1 MSLTLY
7 GVSAELIAAIDG
19 LREAPGISGPKYRQ
33 KDIDNLSQMILCRNY
48 GKATLEL
55 SYLLLAI
62 LLRKQA
68 ECKQPKC
75 KQPEKNTTQKVWLD
89 FFWLEEAITPKR
101 FRAAFDDI
109 PELVRPYLQLNEQGL
124 TIRLS
129 TCDFTLSP
137 TRIATLASFLEFLV
151 YVDPIVLQQD
161 ALFGERGRFGQGDKF
176 EPSKYESAVKTLA
189 SNLQKILYRYLAD
202 HLQPAQQQ
210 RRFRHLWAWL
220 SEYHKSQGQEDNL
233 VIDDAVILTFWK
245 QATEGDEDSLGFRR
259 YRTVAENFFDLRV
272 AIQCVEAQGNVTHS
286 MDIALPPEMLQQ
298 VLTTSYADSLDVNV
312 LTKMPKFLTKQQAET
327 CQPIVEMGDTASVM
341 ALTIMRMRCFGDW
354 QASLVQALRSKS
366 NDHLRLLLSDEKKVL
381 SYPDYRK
388 EITQLQKAF
397 EQASDSGF
405 HVLLH
410 CQVAEAFGLVLQ
422 RLDDVDLKNVRKILS
437 MRVDGEPS
445 ALSTEAA
452 ILALWPELL
461 LRVPALNLRVQR
473 FQKAFK
479 ANNRQGF
486 KVLPEN
492 LDEEGYMDGVQRLDN
507 ISQRCDK
514 HLQRLNESNE
524 VEYTS
529 DLSIFKSGFI
539 ALYGDRL

>member
-1 MSLTLY
+1 MSLALY
-7 GVSAELIAAIDG
+7 GVSAELIAGIDG

-55 SYLLLAI
+55 SYLLLAVF
-62 LLRKQA
+62 L
-68 ECKQPKC
+68 CKQTK
-75 KQPEKNTTQKVWLD
+75 KGSTQKVWLD

-109 PELVRPYLQLNEQGL
+109 PESVQPYLSLNEQGL
-124 TIRLS
+124 TIRLLNGEFS
-129 TCDFTLSP
+129 LSP

-151 YVDPIVLQQD
+151 YVDPAVLQQG
-161 ALFGERGRFGQGDKF
+161 ALFDLGGEIP
-176 EPSKYESAVKTLA
+176 PSKYESIYEPIAKTLA

-220 SEYHKSQGQEDNL
+220 SEYQNRQGQESN
-233 VIDDAVILTFWK
+233 IAINDAVILTFWK
-245 QATEGDEDSLGFRR
+245 QATEGNDDSLGFRR

-272 AIQCVEAQGNVTHS
+272 AMQCVEAQQNVTHS
-286 MDIALPPEMLQQ
+286 MDIELPPEVLQQ
-298 VLTTSYADSLDVNV
+298 VLTTSDGDCLDVTP
-312 LTKMPKFLTKQQAET
+312 LTKTPKFLTKQQAET
-327 CQPIVEMGDTASVM
+327 CQPITEVGDTASVM

-354 QASLVQALRSKS
+354 QASLVQALRNKS
-366 NDHLRLLLSDEKKVL
+366 NDHLRELLSDEKQVL
-381 SYPDYRK
+381 TYSEYRK
-388 EITQLQKAF
+388 EIIQLQKAF
-397 EQASDSGF
+397 EQASASGL

-422 RLDDVDLKNVRKILS
+422 RLDEVALKNVRDILS
-437 MRVDGEPS
+437 VCFDGEPS
-445 ALSTEAA
+445 ALSTEVA
-452 ILALWPELL
+452 ILAHWPDLL
-461 LRVPALNLRVQR
+461 LRVPALNHLVQQ

-486 KVLPEN
+486 KVLSEN
-492 LDEEGYMDGVQRLDN
+492 MDGDVYLDGVQRLD
-507 ISQRCDK
+507 SVLLCCDK
-514 HLQRLNESNE
+514 YLHRLDQSNE
-524 VEYTS
+524 TEFPS
-529 DLSIFKSGFI
+529 DLSIFKSGFN

>member
-55 SYLLLAI
+55 SYLLLAT
-62 LLRKQA
+62 LMG
-68 ECKQPKC
+68 EPS
-75 KQPEKNTTQKVWLD
+75 EKNTTQKVWLN
-89 FFWLEEAITPKR
+89 FFWLEESITPKR
-101 FRAAFDDI
+101 FRAAFTDI
-109 PELVRPYLQLNEQGL
+109 PEPVQPYLQLNEQGL

-129 TCDFTLSP
+129 NSDFTLSP

-151 YVDPIVLQQD
+151 YVDPDVLQQD
-161 ALFGERGRFGQGDKF
+161 VLFEKVDRLT
-176 EPSKYESAVKTLA
+176 PSKYESAVKTLA
-189 SNLQKILYRYLAD
+189 SNLQQMLYRYLAD
-202 HLQPAQQQ
+202 HLQLAQQQ
-210 RRFRHLWAWL
+210 RRFRHLWTWL
-220 SEYHKSQGQEDNL
+220 GEYHKGEGQEGNL
-233 VIDDAVILTFWK
+233 AINDAVIVTFWK

-272 AIQCVEAQGNVTHS
+272 AIQCVEAQQNVTHS
-286 MDIALPPEMLQQ
+286 MDIELPPEVLQQ
-298 VLTTSYADSLDVNV
+298 VFTTSDVDGLDVSA
-312 LTKMPKFLTKQQAET
+312 LARMPKFLTKQQAET
-327 CQPIVEMGDTASVM
+327 CQPIVEVGDTASVM

-366 NDHLRLLLSDEKKVL
+366 NSHLRALLSEEKKVL
-381 SYPDYRK
+381 TYSAYRK
-388 EITQLQKAF
+388 EITQLQRVC
-397 EQASDSGF
+397 EQASDSGL

-410 CQVAEAFGLVLQ
+410 CQMSEAFGLVLQ
-422 RLDDVDLKNVRKILS
+422 RLSDVDLNNVRGALS
-437 MRVDGEPS
+437 INTDGETS

-452 ILALWPELL
+452 ILGQWPDLL
-461 LRVPALNLRVQR
+461 LRVPAINHLVQQ

-486 KVLPEN
+486 KVLTDN
-492 LDEEGYMDGVQRLDN
+492 MDCDAYMEGVQLLDRVL
-507 ISQRCDK
+507 QRCEK
-514 HLQRLNESNE
+514 HLQSLNVYSDSEFS
-524 VEYTS
+524 S